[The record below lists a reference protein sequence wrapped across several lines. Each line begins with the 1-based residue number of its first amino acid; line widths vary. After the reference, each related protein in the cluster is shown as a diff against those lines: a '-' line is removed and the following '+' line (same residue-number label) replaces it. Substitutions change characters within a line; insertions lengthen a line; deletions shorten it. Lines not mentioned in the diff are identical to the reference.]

1 MHKIIVTLAISIFSL
16 SSIASNANEPKIE
29 AFKAPFHVGKTVMA
43 CGNLAQVKHLSNRH
57 YLNLDKKYPN
67 QALTVLVWDSDY
79 RWFEERFG
87 SIEGFVG
94 RRFCARGKIE
104 EYKNNMQVQVTNPQ
118 FLRLMNQE

>member
-1 MHKIIVTLAISIFSL
+1 MHKIVVTLAISIFSL
-16 SSIASNANEPKIE
+16 CSIASNANEPKIE
-29 AFKAPFHVGKTVMA
+29 AFKAPSHVGKTVMA

-104 EYKNNMQVQVTNPQ
+104 EYKNNMQMQVTNPQ
-118 FLRLMNQE
+118 FLRLMNQ

>member
-1 MHKIIVTLAISIFSL
+1 MKKILVTLAVSILSL
-16 SSIASNANEPKIE
+16 SSIASNANEPKIK

-43 CGNLAQVKHLSNRH
+43 CGDLAQVKHLSNRH

-67 QALTVLVWDSDY
+67 QTLTILVWDSDY

-87 SIEGFVG
+87 SIDGFVG

-104 EYKNNMQVQVTNPQ
+104 EYKNNMQIQVSNPQ
-118 FLRLMNQE
+118 FLRLMNQ